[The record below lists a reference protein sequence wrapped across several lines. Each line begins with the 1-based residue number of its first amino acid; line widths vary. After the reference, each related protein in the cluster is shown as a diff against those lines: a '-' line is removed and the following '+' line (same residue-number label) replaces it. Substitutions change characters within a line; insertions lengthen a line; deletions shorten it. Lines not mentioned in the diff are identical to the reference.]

1 MVGAMGPTNDEGDGR
16 LVKVVE
22 TRREAFL
29 RLAEKR
35 TNSVLERIRILSN
48 CSNPYAYEYEDEDV
62 KEIFVAIEKELRIA
76 RARFQNQRRREFRL
90 AKVGPG

>member
-1 MVGAMGPTNDEGDGR
+1 MIGRMSPRNDEGDDP
-16 LVKVVE
+16 LAKVVE

-48 CSNPYAYEYEDEDV
+48 CSNPYAYEYDDDDV

-76 RARFQNQRRREFRL
+76 RARFQNQRKREFRL